1 MVSVGAPW
9 SSPISASLRS
19 FPAFSKRTLAWSR
32 PLFIKRLSLFQRA
45 SRDVGRHLTPVLHF
59 RGSPPNNVLGDA
71 HSSKRA
77 ICGNCPAVTW
87 LIGIFD
93 NQKIDITVGTCIPPR
108 TASKQDDAVGI
119 DRFNQSPDDFIQ
131 NGIVDDDLS
140 HVLRPSD
147 LRFFHRKRSTS
158 IYSLAQA

>member
-71 HSSKRA
+71 HSSKRG

-93 NQKIDITVGTCIPPR
+93 NQRIDISFGRCSTPR
-108 TASKQDDAVGI
+108 WASNQHEVVGI
-119 DRFNQSPDDFIQ
+119 DCFSQLMDAF
-131 NGIVDDDLS
+131 
-140 HVLRPSD
+140 
-147 LRFFHRKRSTS
+147 
-158 IYSLAQA
+158 

>member
-45 SRDVGRHLTPVLHF
+45 SGDLGRHLRPVLHF
-59 RGSPPNNVLGDA
+59 RGSPPNNVFRDA
-71 HSSKRA
+71 HSSERA
-77 ICGNCPAVTW
+77 VCGNCAAVTG

-93 NQKIDITVGTCIPPR
+93 NQQIDIAVRTCV
-108 TASKQDDAVGI
+108 ASRPAPKKDNAVGV
-119 DRFNQSPDDFIQ
+119 DRFNQPADDFIQ
-131 NGIVDDDLS
+131 NSVVDDDLS
-140 HVLRPSD
+140 
-147 LRFFHRKRSTS
+147 
-158 IYSLAQA
+158 

>member
-45 SRDVGRHLTPVLHF
+45 SGDVGWHLRPVLHF
-59 RGSPPNNVLGDA
+59 RGSPPDNVFRDA
-71 HSSKRA
+71 HSSERA
-77 ICGNCPAVTW
+77 VCGNCPAVTG
-87 LIGIFD
+87 LIAIFD
-93 NQKIDITVGTCIPPR
+93 NQEIDITVGTCVPAR
-108 TASKQDDAVGI
+108 TASKQDNAVGI

-140 HVLRPSD
+140 HW
-147 LRFFHRKRSTS
+147 RSRLHS
-158 IYSLAQA
+158 KKNIIRVSCGDSNFWV